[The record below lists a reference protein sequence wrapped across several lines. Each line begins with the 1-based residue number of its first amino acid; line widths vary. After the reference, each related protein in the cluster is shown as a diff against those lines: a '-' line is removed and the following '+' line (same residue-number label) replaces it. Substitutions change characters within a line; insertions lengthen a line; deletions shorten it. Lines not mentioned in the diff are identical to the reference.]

1 MKLLRIVILLA
12 LLAPTLQSYAQ
23 KGQSLT
29 NLETFD
35 YKKYHFGF
43 LLSFNTADFYI
54 NYKPDFTFNDSLLG
68 IDNVQQSGF
77 NLALL
82 ASYNATKNIRIRFIP
97 GLSFQDRGLN
107 FRFLDEEGKTEFLL
121 KRTESVYLD
130 FPLML
135 KLRTNR
141 VRNFAAYAIVGGKYS
156 IDMQSQKDVN
166 NASAADKILKLID
179 TDYSLDAGGG
189 IDFFLPYFKFAIEA
203 KSAFGFPDVLIQE
216 NNRFSSSIESLK
228 TRTVIISLTFEG

>member
-12 LLAPTLQSYAQ
+12 FLAPTLQSYAQ

>member
-1 MKLLRIVILLA
+1 LKLLRIVILLA
-12 LLAPTLQSYAQ
+12 FLAPTLQSYAQ